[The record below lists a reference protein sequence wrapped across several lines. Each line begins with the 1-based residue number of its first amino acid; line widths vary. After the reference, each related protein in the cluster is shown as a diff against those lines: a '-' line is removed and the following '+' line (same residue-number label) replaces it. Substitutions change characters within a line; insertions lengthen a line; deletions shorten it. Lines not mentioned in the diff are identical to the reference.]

1 MAMEIPKFKQ
11 FIGEE
16 KGDKPFLRLL
26 IITDEP
32 DNAKEFHTADRLQEE
47 CKKLDYPYYLFK
59 LTGGYT
65 TYENGIRKFHNKD
78 DKKGF
83 EVGAMTVAIVRG
95 SVTRKDSWMDFV
107 SILERANATL
117 VNPRTTINICADKYR
132 TALRLA
138 DYGLTQPKTKL
149 INDPEKANEQVA
161 EADIKFPL
169 IMKTLR
175 GSKGV
180 GVLFVDS
187 EKGLDSIVQLIHKQ
201 DEDADLL
208 IQEYIKTEYD
218 VRAHVLG
225 GKVLAAMARP
235 VIEGDFRSN
244 VSQGS
249 KPKKITLTELE
260 IEECLKAA
268 KAVGG
273 YWTAVDFI
281 PSKNRDKE
289 PPYFLEVNSSPGT
302 EGIEDAT
309 GMNIAKDV
317 INHFAD
323 GENRYTVPT
332 ECGFK
337 EILTIKPF
345 GDLVSKFDTG
355 NSGMPVIHADKY
367 KIKGNEITWTLLEKT
382 ITSKIIKEEK
392 ISVGGLRDYE
402 ETRYVVRLDVEFAG
416 GYYNDVE
423 FTIDDREDRTP
434 ILLDRAFMKR
444 LNVLVNPQRKYV
456 ITTKYSLD

>member
-1 MAMEIPKFKQ
+1 MQVQPFKNYL
-11 FIGEE
+11 EE
-16 KGDKPFLRLL
+16 ATGDKKFLRLL

-47 CKKLDYPYYLFK
+47 CKKLNYPFYLFK

-65 TYENGIRKFHNKD
+65 TLEDGVRRFHNKD

-95 SVTRKDSWMDFV
+95 SITRKDSWLDLV

-138 DYGLTQPKTKL
+138 DYGLTQPLTKL
-149 INDPEKANEQVA
+149 ISDPEKSNEQV
-161 EADIKFPL
+161 EESGIKFPL

-187 EKGLDSIVQLIHKQ
+187 PKGLDSIVQLIHKQ

-218 VRAHVLG
+218 VRVHVLG

-249 KPKKITLTELE
+249 VPKKIKLTELE
-260 IEECLKAA
+260 IEESLKAA

-281 PSKNRDKE
+281 PSKNRDSK

-309 GMNIAKDV
+309 GMNIAKEV
-317 INHFAD
+317 ITHFANK
-323 GENRYTVPT
+323 ENRFTVPT
-332 ECGFK
+332 ECGYK
-337 EILTIKPF
+337 EVVTIKPF
-345 GDLVSKFDTG
+345 GQIVAKFDTG
-355 NSGMPVIHADKY
+355 NSGMPVIHADK
-367 KIKGNEITWTLLEKT
+367 IKPMSNKKVNWTLLGKE
-382 ITSKIIKEEK
+382 ISSDIIRVEN
-392 ISVGGLRDYE
+392 INVGGLRDYQE
-402 ETRYVVRLDVEFAG
+402 DRYVVKLDVEFAG
-416 GYYNDVE
+416 GFYKDVE
-423 FTIDDREDRTP
+423 FTIDDREDRSP
-434 ILLDRAFMKR
+434 ILLDRAFMNR
-444 LNVLVNPQRKYV
+444 LNVMVNPQRKYV

>member
-1 MAMEIPKFKQ
+1 
-11 FIGEE
+11 
-16 KGDKPFLRLL
+16 
-26 IITDEP
+26 
-32 DNAKEFHTADRLQEE
+32 
-47 CKKLDYPYYLFK
+47 
-59 LTGGYT
+59 
-65 TYENGIRKFHNKD
+65 
-78 DKKGF
+78 
-83 EVGAMTVAIVRG
+83 MTVAIVRG
-95 SVTRKDSWMDFV
+95 SITRKDSWMDFV

-149 INDPEKANEQVA
+149 INDPEKSNEQVA
-161 EADIKFPL
+161 DAGIKFPL

-180 GVLFVDS
+180 GVLFIDS
-187 EKGLDSIVQLIHKQ
+187 EKGLDSIVQLINKQ

-208 IQEYIKTEYD
+208 VQEYIKTDYD

-225 GKVLAAMARP
+225 GKVLASMKRP

-249 KPKKITLTELE
+249 EPENIKLTELE
-260 IEECLKAA
+260 IEETLKAA

-281 PSKNRDKE
+281 PSKNREKE

-302 EGIEDAT
+302 EGIEKAT
-309 GMNIAKDV
+309 GMNIAKEV
-317 INHFAD
+317 ITHFAN
-323 GENRYTVPT
+323 GENRFTVPT

-345 GDLVSKFDTG
+345 GDIVSKFDTG
-355 NSGMPVIHADKY
+355 NSGMPVIHADKF
-367 KIKGNEITWTLLEKT
+367 KINGNKITWTLLNKT
-382 ITSKIIKEEK
+382 ITSDIVRKEE

-402 ETRYVVRLDVEFAG
+402 ETRYVVKLDVSFAG
-416 GYYNDVE
+416 GFYKDVE

-444 LNVLVNPQRKYV
+444 LNVMVNPQRKYV

>member
-11 FIGEE
+11 FIDEA
-16 KGDKPFLRLL
+16 KGDKAFLRLL

-47 CKKLDYPYYLFK
+47 CKKLNYPYYLFK

-65 TYENGIRKFHNKD
+65 TYEDGIRRFHNKD

-83 EVGAMTVAIVRG
+83 EVGSMTVAIVRG

-187 EKGLDSIVQLIHKQ
+187 AKGLDSIVQLIHKQ

-225 GKVLAAMARP
+225 GKVLAAMKRP

-249 KPKKITLTELE
+249 KPQNIQLTELE
-260 IEECLKAA
+260 IEETLKAA

-309 GMNIAKDV
+309 KMNIAKLV
-317 INHFAD
+317 INHFAN

-345 GDLVSKFDTG
+345 GELVSKFDTG

-367 KIKGNEITWTLLEKT
+367 KIKGNEITWTLLNKT
-382 ITSKIIKEEK
+382 ITSKIIRKEEIK
-392 ISVGGLRDYE
+392 VGGLRDYD
-402 ETRYVVRLDVEFAG
+402 ETRYVVTLDVEFAG
-416 GYYNDVE
+416 GYYKDVE

-444 LNVLVNPQRKYV
+444 LNVMVNPQRKYV